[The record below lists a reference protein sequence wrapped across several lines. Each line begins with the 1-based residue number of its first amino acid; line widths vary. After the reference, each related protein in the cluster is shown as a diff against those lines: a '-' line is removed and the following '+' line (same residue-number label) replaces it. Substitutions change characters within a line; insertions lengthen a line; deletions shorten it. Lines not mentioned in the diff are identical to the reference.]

1 MLYIEF
7 YKKDDVMN
15 KFVYNIIYVLIVV
28 GLIALFERIFR
39 NRKGN
44 PTLNK
49 IYKILV
55 VIFWIIATI
64 VTVLLYWAGYGY
76 FKQGNSSVA
85 VKLFVFGI
93 LMTVSVG
100 YKIYTLIGNK
110 NGNN

>member
-1 MLYIEF
+1 
-7 YKKDDVMN
+7 MN

-28 GLIALFERIFR
+28 ALIALFEKIFR
-39 NRKGN
+39 NRKDN

-49 IYKILV
+49 VYKIIV
-55 VIFWIIATI
+55 GIFWIIAVL

-76 FKQGNSSVA
+76 FKEGNSSVGT
-85 VKLFVFGI
+85 KLFVFGI

>member
-7 YKKDDVMN
+7 YAKDDIMN

-39 NRKGN
+39 NRKDN

-49 IYKILV
+49 IYKIIV
-55 VIFWIIATI
+55 GIFWIIAVL

-76 FKQGNSSVA
+76 FKDGDSSVA
-85 VKLFVFGI
+85 IKLFVFGI

>member
-39 NRKGN
+39 NRKDN

-110 NGNN
+110 NENN

>member
-1 MLYIEF
+1 
-7 YKKDDVMN
+7 MN

-39 NRKGN
+39 NRKDN

-93 LMTVSVG
+93 LMTVSIG

>member
-1 MLYIEF
+1 
-7 YKKDDVMN
+7 MN

-39 NRKGN
+39 NRKDN

-93 LMTVSVG
+93 LMTISVG

>member
-1 MLYIEF
+1 
-7 YKKDDVMN
+7 MN

-28 GLIALFERIFR
+28 ALIALFERIFR
-39 NRKGN
+39 NRKNN

-49 IYKILV
+49 VYKIIMG
-55 VIFWIIATI
+55 IFWIIAVL

-110 NGNN
+110 NENN

>member
-1 MLYIEF
+1 MA
-7 YKKDDVMN
+7 
-15 KFVYNIIYVLIVV
+15 
-28 GLIALFERIFR
+28 LIALFERIFR
-39 NRKGN
+39 NRKNN

-49 IYKILV
+49 VNKIIV
-55 VIFWIIATI
+55 GIFWIIAVL

-76 FKQGNSSVA
+76 FKEGNPSVA
-85 VKLFVFGI
+85 TKLFVFGI